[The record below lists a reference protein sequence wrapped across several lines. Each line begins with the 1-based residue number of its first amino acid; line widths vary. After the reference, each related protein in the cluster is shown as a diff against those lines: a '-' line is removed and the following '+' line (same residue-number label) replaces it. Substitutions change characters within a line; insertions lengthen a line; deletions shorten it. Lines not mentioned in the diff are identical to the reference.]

1 MRTVCTKTFFTIDKC
16 KGRALT
22 NTLNSSLNEYNSIFI
37 GHNFWGEIA
46 QTLDEDE
53 TKFACVKHL
62 CLCKVYFKKIF
73 VGL

>member
-1 MRTVCTKTFFTIDKC
+1 MHTVCTKTFFMIDKC

-53 TKFACVKHL
+53 TF
-62 CLCKVYFKKIF
+62 
-73 VGL
+73 